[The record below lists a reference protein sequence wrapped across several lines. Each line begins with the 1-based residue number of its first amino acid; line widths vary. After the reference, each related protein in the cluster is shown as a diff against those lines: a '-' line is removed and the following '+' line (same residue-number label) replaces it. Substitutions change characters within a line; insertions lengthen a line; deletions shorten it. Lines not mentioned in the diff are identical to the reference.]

1 MFIRQIMRFLFIGLA
16 LLILCVS
23 CEEDRWYNVPDDAQE
38 YIDAFSD
45 YANQRGYQIDIKESG
60 LIIEYNQLEEG
71 VFASIFYE
79 DPVRIEIDRTA
90 WMSMSGYAKELL
102 LYQYLAYGF
111 LNRQTLNTKFPN
123 GEWVSIMRGI
133 PFDEYDSQVLNFQ
146 GFRKEYYI
154 NELFDS
160 SIDSP
165 WWADYSVTY
174 DSLFQAN
181 NTQMLFEED
190 FLEDDGG
197 WCFQDEFVVFEHENG
212 HVVAENNSDKT
223 QYLYPFF
230 FETVPDNYLLEC
242 IIKIEGVTNAA
253 CGLVWAGDSNN
264 NVYSYTVSVNGKTQ
278 IFNVHDQ
285 FYLFEN
291 YPDLT
296 SDFVNY
302 KKLSIYKLDE
312 LYYFFMDEK
321 FLYVTDLYT
330 TYGMRFGFSLE
341 PGAKVF
347 LDRMTLRSVTLP

>member
-1 MFIRQIMRFLFIGLA
+1 MRFLFIGLA

-190 FLEDDGG
+190 FLEDFTRKKKFNNKFDNFAVSNNGKLIVFSYQFDLFAIPAKGG
-197 WCFQDEFVVFEHENG
+197 EVKQITSNQTGIQDIVIMDDNQTIFFT
-212 HVVAENNSDKT
+212 SYFTK
-223 QYLYPFF
+223 F
-230 FETVPDNYLLEC
+230 FENFLHNFSCMHHCFRLLSFVLK
-242 IIKIEGVTNAA
+242 IVIK
-253 CGLVWAGDSNN
+253 
-264 NVYSYTVSVNGKTQ
+264 Q
-278 IFNVHDQ
+278 I
-285 FYLFEN
+285 
-291 YPDLT
+291 
-296 SDFVNY
+296 
-302 KKLSIYKLDE
+302 
-312 LYYFFMDEK
+312 
-321 FLYVTDLYT
+321 
-330 TYGMRFGFSLE
+330 
-341 PGAKVF
+341 
-347 LDRMTLRSVTLP
+347 